1 MFDAL
6 GYDCKS
12 HITYHINRNLLEE
25 DCCIASFLRG
35 AFLMGGTV
43 AGPDKKSHLEL
54 KTTHQSLSGE
64 ETSLMLDLGLSPKQA
79 RRGSAYL
86 LYFKDGASAEDF
98 LTRIGAPH
106 AAMELMQAKVEK
118 NLRNT
123 IDQYTMPGLE
133 PLTKFGVFKA
143 RFNDVLTDSMRALKL
158 EAEGY
163 KVSVVEYIS
172 PLDTPKNLLIRATR
186 TGKVNHRAK
195 AEYDAVRRTLGTTSE
210 LDRRCAEL
218 DNEFFV
224 TDEDLM
230 G

>member
-1 MFDAL
+1 MGRRSFFFKDYVAHLVLIVCAFAL
-6 GYDCKS
+6 AGVVFCYQMSSYALHAKQTELRTTVQS
-12 HITYHINRNLLEE
+12 LAEQSKLLE
-25 DCCIASFLRG
+25 
-35 AFLMGGTV
+35 GTDSDV
-43 AGPDKKSHLEL
+43 IRQIYVL
-54 KTTHQSLSGE
+54 
-64 ETSLMLDLGLSPKQA
+64 
-79 RRGSAYL
+79 
-86 LYFKDGASAEDF
+86 
-98 LTRIGAPH
+98 
-106 AAMELMQAKVEK
+106 
-118 NLRNT
+118 
-123 IDQYTMPGLE
+123 DQYTMPGLE